1 VIRTINIVYTKLYFK
16 KHQFFRI
23 NEFHPCLNLRLNS
36 SIFVQ
41 NSKIDNYMFDLMG
54 MMGKVK
60 EAQAKIKEVQS
71 QLVHLTAEGESG
83 AGLVKVTV
91 NGDRK
96 LIKIDMDESLISKE
110 DKEMLSDLIVAATN
124 KAMEEID
131 VKIKTK
137 MKSATEGMMPN
148 IPGMDLGSMFG

>member
-1 VIRTINIVYTKLYFK
+1 
-16 KHQFFRI
+16 
-23 NEFHPCLNLRLNS
+23 
-36 SIFVQ
+36 
-41 NSKIDNYMFDLMG
+41 MFDIMG

-71 QLVHLTAEGESG
+71 RLVHLTAEGEAG
-83 AGLVKVTV
+83 AGMVKVLV

-96 LIKIDMDESLISKE
+96 VLKIEMDESLISPK

-124 KAMEEID
+124 KAMEAIE
-131 VKIKTK
+131 VKIKAE
-137 MKSATEGMMPN
+137 MKTATEGMIPN